1 MCSNLFKEGNRYK
14 AADKED
20 YDLCEDCFMKF
31 EIDETEDTSEEYS
44 ERHPFWVVK
53 GFQNYEFAKL

>member
-1 MCSNLFKEGNRYK
+1 MAKEGNRYK

-20 YDLCEDCFMKF
+20 FDLCEDCFNQN
-31 EIDETEDTSEEYS
+31 EIEATESNEEYPR
-44 ERHPFWVVK
+44 RHPFWVVK